1 MRYIGIDLAW
11 SDRNPSGLVVIDDA
25 GEVKASAYL
34 TDLDAIAGFCLAHA
48 TEESALVAVD
58 APLAVPN
65 ERGHREADRALMRLF
80 GGRRLGAHVAS
91 RSRLTEVHGGL
102 RGEAL
107 LARLG
112 GAFERII
119 EVYPHAALMAWFDL
133 PAPLAYKRG
142 SLARRLEGLQRLV
155 ELLRRLGQADPPL
168 AVDSAPWLVGH
179 EDGRLTGAGVEQLE
193 SLLDALVCAYVAS
206 YCRRWGPE
214 RCVQLGDGRPPYLV
228 TPLPPRRRAPGSAT
242 EGSNGAGDG
251 EAPRAPAG
259 EPGGRPGEGR
269 DGCDDAV

>member
-34 TDLDAIAGFCLAHA
+34 TDLDAIAGFCLTHA
-48 TEESALVAVD
+48 TGEPALVAVD

-91 RSRLTEVHGGL
+91 RSRLTELYGGV

-112 GAFERII
+112 GTVDGVI

-142 SLARRLEGLQRLV
+142 SLARRLQGLQQLV
-155 ELLRRLGQADPPL
+155 DLLRRLRQAEPPL
-168 AVDSAPWLVGH
+168 VVESAPWLVGSD
-179 EDGRLTGAGVEQLE
+179 EGGLTGAGVEQLE

-206 YCRRWGPE
+206 YCRRWGDG
-214 RCVQLGDGRPPYLV
+214 RCARLGDGRPPYLV
-228 TPLPPRRRAPGSAT
+228 TPLPSI
-242 EGSNGAGDG
+242 EGKDG
-251 EAPRAPAG
+251 
-259 EPGGRPGEGR
+259 
-269 DGCDDAV
+269 